1 MIGLFFTRRSAV
13 QSILALVAMF
23 VLVGCTSDNSTFV
36 GLAGRSFQATNMTLG
51 ALKGDLQMNTGAV
64 GNTITGVLT
73 LTDPTRAIHQTTR
86 LVIATPNCNGTYDPV
101 TGAVT
106 LTGSF
111 ENPAG
116 TTHNFT
122 IAGTLPT
129 SANNNQGSINI
140 TIDGANAGPF
150 VFGDN
155 NPTGGNNTGL
165 VISGSTA
172 NATSAANG
180 VYTATVGVEKSTQ
193 SFTLNGVT
201 YDGQHTIVVFKQ
213 GSGFSFDVF
222 GLNVTS
228 GQSFSLP
235 VARLHLS
242 FAEGLGSKLYVANS
256 GTFKVE
262 SLSATSM
269 TVTLTNVKF
278 VADTS
283 ATGTTGEFT
292 VNGSVTGTLSSE

>member
-1 MIGLFFTRRSAV
+1 MRQEFFITRRNVFLSGFIAMV
-13 QSILALVAMF
+13 LLALG
-23 VLVGCTSDNSTFV
+23 GCSSNDGTTANF
-36 GLAGRSFQATNMTLG
+36 AGRAYQATNMVLG
-51 ALKGDLQMNTGAV
+51 SLRGDLQINTAAGS
-64 GNTITGVLT
+64 NTVSGTLT
-73 LTDPTRAIHQTTR
+73 LTDPTRAVQQPTR

-101 TGAVT
+101 TGAIS

-111 ENPAG
+111 ENPQG

-122 IAGTLPT
+122 VSGSLPT
-129 SANNNQGSINI
+129 SSNNNHGSINV
-140 TIDGANAGPF
+140 TIDGVNSGPF
-150 VFGDN
+150 IFGDN
-155 NPTGGNNTGL
+155 TSGSNNTGL
-165 VISGSTA
+165 VISGSSA

-180 VYTATVGVEKSTQ
+180 VYTASVGVEKSTQ
-193 SFTLNGVT
+193 GFTLNGVS
-201 YDGQHTIVVFKQ
+201 YDGQYTTVVFKQ
-213 GSGFSFDVF
+213 GSGFSFDIF

-242 FAEGLGSKLYVANS
+242 FSEGLGSKLYVANS
-256 GTFKVE
+256 GVFKVE
-262 SLSATSM
+262 SLSSNSM

-292 VNGSVTGTLSSE
+292 VNGSVTGSINAE